1 MLSDPYRAIA
11 RLPPN
16 LVPVPVVKQE
26 TDFSCGA
33 AAALSVLR
41 FWRDDHYADVD
52 ETELH
57 HALQTTND
65 HGTEPEPIE
74 QYLRTAAHLEARYRN
89 GDVTLDQLLAA
100 VDRGEPPIVD
110 LQAWRDHKDV
120 PWRDTWDA
128 GHYVVLAGYDAE
140 RLFVM
145 DPSVLT
151 PGGGY
156 AFFPRAELDE
166 RWHDLAGRDN
176 VRVERM
182 TIFVRGA
189 GPRWRPEMQPTEA
202 ATRLG

>member
-1 MLSDPYRAIA
+1 MLTDPYRAIA
-11 RLPPN
+11 PLPPN

-33 AAALSVLR
+33 AAALSLLR
-41 FWRDDHYADVD
+41 FWRADLYADVD

-74 QYLRTAAHLEARYRN
+74 QYLHTAARLEASYRH
-89 GDVTLDQLLAA
+89 GDITLDQLLAA
-100 VDRGEPPIVD
+100 VDAGEPPIVD
-110 LQAWRDHKDV
+110 LQAWRDHADV

-128 GHYVVLAGYDAE
+128 GHYVVLAGYDAD

-151 PGGGY
+151 PGGY

-166 RWHDLAGRDN
+166 RWHDLAGHDN
-176 VRVERM
+176 VRVARM

-189 GPRWRPEMQPTEA
+189 GPRWRPDGPPGDG